1 MMAYYNVQQLIKQ
14 GEAVLSQNEEPVIG
28 ARYLMMD
35 LFELSQM
42 DIMMDNKQLTEE
54 ERTRYLTGIEQLA
67 HHIPLAH
74 ITGFQM
80 FYDRKFMVTKDVLVP
95 RNETE
100 ELVSLVIEKWSN
112 HQSFADIGT
121 GSGAIAISLALELQ
135 GTKAYAVDI
144 SSDALNTARNNAAA
158 LNAEVTFLEGDLLEP
173 LINRGIRVDCLIS
186 NPPYIAQSELEL
198 MNESA
203 LHDPHIALFAED
215 DGLALYKRMIE
226 RMPDILNPDALVA
239 FEIGHAQGAAI
250 SEYVLK
256 LYPHITPQV
265 VQDINGLNRI
275 VWFEWCE

>member
-100 ELVSLVIEKWSN
+100 ELVYLVIEKWNN

-121 GSGAIAISLALELQ
+121 GSGVIAISLALELQ

-173 LINRGIRVDCLIS
+173 LINRGIRVDCLVS

-203 LHDPHIALFAED
+203 LHDPYIALFAED

-226 RMPDILNPDALVA
+226 HMPEILNPDALVA

-265 VQDINGLNRI
+265 VQDINGLDRI

>member
-14 GEAVLSQNEEPVIG
+14 AEAVLSQNDEPVIS

-35 LFELSQM
+35 LFDLSQM
-42 DIMMDNKQLTEE
+42 DILMDNKQLTEA
-54 ERTRYLTGIEQLA
+54 ERMHYLTGIEQLA

-80 FYDRKFMVTKDVLVP
+80 FYDRKFKVTQDVLVP

-100 ELVSLVIEKWSN
+100 ELVQLIIEKWSN
-112 HQSFADIGT
+112 RQSFVDIGT
-121 GSGAIAISLALELQ
+121 GSGAIAITLALELSEI
-135 GTKAYAVDI
+135 KAYAIDI
-144 SSDALNTARNNAAA
+144 SSEALNIARNNAAS
-158 LNAEVTFLEGDLLEP
+158 LNANIIFLEGDLLEP
-173 LINRGIRVDCLIS
+173 LITDGIRVDCLVS

-215 DGLALYKRMIE
+215 NGLALYKRMIE
-226 RMPDILNPDALVA
+226 RMPEILNPAALVA

-250 SEYVLK
+250 SEYVLQ

-265 VQDINGLNRI
+265 VQDINGLDRI

>member
-1 MMAYYNVQQLIKQ
+1 MAYYNVQQLIKQ

-100 ELVSLVIEKWSN
+100 ELVYLVIEKWNN

-121 GSGAIAISLALELQ
+121 GSGVIAISLALELQ

-173 LINRGIRVDCLIS
+173 LINRGIRVDCLVS

-203 LHDPHIALFAED
+203 LHDPYIALFAED

-226 RMPDILNPDALVA
+226 HMPEILNPDALVA
-239 FEIGHAQGAAI
+239 FEIGYAQGAAI

-265 VQDINGLNRI
+265 VQDINGLDRI

>member
-1 MMAYYNVQQLIKQ
+1 MAYYNVQQLIKQ

-100 ELVSLVIEKWSN
+100 ELVYLVIEKWNN

-121 GSGAIAISLALELQ
+121 GSGVIAISLALELQ

-173 LINRGIRVDCLIS
+173 LINRGIRVDCLVS

-203 LHDPHIALFAED
+203 LHDPYIALFAED

-226 RMPDILNPDALVA
+226 RMPEILNPDALVA

-265 VQDINGLNRI
+265 VQDINGLDRI